1 MAEQTI
7 FLPGASGNGE
17 FWLPVVERLR
27 LTKVDIVDWPGF
39 GTTPRDPEIN
49 NLSDLAKMV
58 AGKIHQSTDIVA
70 QSMGGVVAMLVALAV
85 PKQINH
91 LVLTATSGG
100 IDMERFNASDWQSE
114 YLRNF
119 SNSPSWFIDD
129 NTDLDNRLR
138 EITVPTLLL
147 WGDKDPISP
156 LGVGEYL
163 AKRLPNAEMV
173 VIKGG
178 DHFLAKDNADA
189 VAHHIARFLS
199 NG

>member
-1 MAEQTI
+1 
-7 FLPGASGNGE
+7 
-17 FWLPVVERLR
+17 
-27 LTKVDIVDWPGF
+27 
-39 GTTPRDPEIN
+39 
-49 NLSDLAKMV
+49 
-58 AGKIHQSTDIVA
+58 
-70 QSMGGVVAMLVALAV
+70 MLVALTV

-119 SNSPSWFIDD
+119 PDSPSWFVDD
-129 NTDLDNRLR
+129 HTDLDNRLS
-138 EITVPTLLL
+138 EITVPTLLI

-156 LGVGEYL
+156 IGVGEYL

-189 VAHHIARFLS
+189 VAHHIARFLR